1 MIITSE
7 KMNAKEALE
16 IYKGRDA
23 SEKLFLSDKT
33 FLGNHCLRV
42 DSDESAASK
51 IFVEFVAL
59 IIRNRMYNYLKEEK
73 KKLDRKPN
81 YMTIPAA
88 IRELDKIEM
97 ARQLDGVYRFDHAIT
112 ATQKAIL
119 KAFGLTDGYVKHIA
133 EEISLK
139 LKTGI

>member
-1 MIITSE
+1 MGSE
-7 KMNAKEALE
+7 A
-16 IYKGRDA
+16 
-23 SEKLFLSDKT
+23 

-51 IFVEFVAL
+51 IFIEFVAL
-59 IIRNRMYNYLKEEK
+59 IIRNRMYNYLKEER

-81 YMTIPAA
+81 YMTVPAA

-112 ATQKAIL
+112 ATQKTIL
-119 KAFGLTDGYVKHIA
+119 KAFGIDANYIKRKSK
-133 EEISLK
+133 EISDWLNPK
-139 LKTGI
+139 VHKVKI